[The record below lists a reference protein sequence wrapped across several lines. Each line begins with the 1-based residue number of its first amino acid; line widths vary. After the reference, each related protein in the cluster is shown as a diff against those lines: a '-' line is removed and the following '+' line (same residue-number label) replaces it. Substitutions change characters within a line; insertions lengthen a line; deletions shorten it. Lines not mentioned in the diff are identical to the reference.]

1 MGVEMPKYYKPGA
14 VNPLNYAEQEPDF
27 HHTVVITI
35 MEMLINNK
43 HFLDAKLIT

>member
-35 MEMLINNK
+35 MEMLINSSLMLN
-43 HFLDAKLIT
+43 